1 MKKLYILMLTIL
13 SLNLFGKEFVNN
25 EKIGEIFKKENAT
38 GTIVI
43 YDVENNKYIGFN
55 EKRANKRYQPASTF
69 KIFNSLIGLSTGA
82 VKNVDE
88 VFYIY
93 DGSKMFL
100 KSWENDMSLRSG
112 IKVSHVPA
120 FKQLARTIGKE
131 RMQENI
137 KKLGYGNEY
146 IGNEVDTFWLK
157 GPLKINAKEQAEI
170 LAKLAKKEL
179 SYPKEIQEKVAEI
192 TVLETGKDYVLHGKT
207 GWATDNV
214 KPSIGWFVGWVE
226 KNNKIYTFA
235 INMDL
240 DDAKNLP
247 LREKIVKES
256 LKEIGILN

>member
-1 MKKLYILMLTIL
+1 MKKIILFFTLFC
-13 SLNLFGKEFVNN
+13 LNLFAKEFVSN
-25 EKIGEIFKKENAT
+25 EKIGEILKKENIE
-38 GTIVI
+38 GTVVI
-43 YDVENNKYIGFN
+43 YDAENDKYIGFN
-55 EKRANKRYQPASTF
+55 EKRAEKRYQPASTF
-69 KIFNSLIGLSTGA
+69 KIFNSLIGLSTGT

-88 VFYIY
+88 VFYKY

-146 IGNEVDTFWLK
+146 IGEEVDTFWLK
-157 GPLKINAKEQAEI
+157 EGPLKITAKEQAEI

-179 SYPKEIQEKVAEI
+179 PYSKDIQDKIAEI
-192 TVLETGKDYVLHGKT
+192 TVLETRKDYVLHGKT

-214 KPSIGWFVGWVE
+214 KPSVGWFVGWIE

-240 DDAKNLP
+240 DNAKDLP
-247 LREKIVKES
+247 LREKIMIES
-256 LKEIGILN
+256 LKQVGILN